1 MPPALGLGL
10 LAALMW
16 GFVDL
21 SAAIGGRR
29 IGSLR
34 AVVGT
39 QLASLAG
46 LGLFILVQPQLL
58 GPTAAA
64 GILTAL
70 PLGLLSS
77 VAYVLYF
84 MALRMGPLSVVSPII
99 VAYGGLTVIMA
110 VVVRG
115 ETMQPLQIAGAI
127 CATCGVI
134 LTGVVFHGGR
144 LRGARLV
151 GPGVI
156 AAVITALVF
165 SSVSV
170 MLATPIREHGWLAT
184 ITGSRLAN
192 TAATIALLL
201 LTSRTNSPRF
211 RPLLLPAGAITRT
224 IAAVVIMAGLL
235 DIGGFLLYAIGLG
248 IGPVWLV
255 GLASSFGPVL
265 VIAYGVGRLGE
276 RLAPTQ
282 WAGLSL
288 LGMGIIVLA
297 AAG

>member
-1 MPPALGLGL
+1 
-10 LAALMW
+10 MW

-21 SAAIGGRR
+21 AAAIAGRR

-34 AVVGT
+34 AVVWT
-39 QLASLAG
+39 QVISLTG

-58 GPTAAA
+58 GPTAVQ

-77 VAYVLYF
+77 VAYVMYF
-84 MALRMGPLSVVSPII
+84 TALRMGPLSVVSPII
-99 VAYGGLTVIMA
+99 VAYGGLTVVLAI
-110 VVVRG
+110 VIRG
-115 ETMQPLQIAGAI
+115 ETMQPMQAAGAVF
-127 CATCGVI
+127 ATFGVM
-134 LTGVVFHGGR
+134 LTGVVFHGGQ

-165 SSVSV
+165 SSVSI
-170 MLATPIREHGWLAT
+170 MLANPIHEHGWLAT

-192 TAATIALLL
+192 TAATITLLL
-201 LTSRTNSPRF
+201 IANRTKAPRF
-211 RPLLLPAGAITRT
+211 RPLLLPAASLTRQT
-224 IAAVVIMAGLL
+224 LAVVMAAGIL
-235 DIGGFLLYAIGLG
+235 DIGGFLIYGIGID

-265 VIAYGVGRLGE
+265 VIAYGVGKLGE

-282 WAGLSL
+282 WAGLAL
-288 LGMGIIVLA
+288 LGAGIVVLA
-297 AAG
+297 VAG

>member
-1 MPPALGLGL
+1 
-10 LAALMW
+10 MW

-21 SAAIGGRR
+21 SAAIAGRR

-34 AVVGT
+34 AVVWT
-39 QLASLAG
+39 QFASLAG
-46 LGLFILVQPQLL
+46 LGLFILVRPDLL
-58 GPTAAA
+58 GPTAAV

-84 MALRMGPLSVVSPII
+84 TALRMGPLSVVSPII
-99 VAYGGLTVIMA
+99 VAYGGLTVILA
-110 VVVRG
+110 IVIRG
-115 ETMQPLQIAGAI
+115 ETMQPMQAVGAL
-127 CATCGVI
+127 CATLGVM
-134 LTGVVFHGGR
+134 LTGVVFHGGQ

-165 SSVSV
+165 ASVSI
-170 MLATPIREHGWLAT
+170 MLANPIREHGWLAT

-192 TAATIALLL
+192 SAATISLLII
-201 LTSRTNSPRF
+201 TQRTNAPRF
-211 RPLLLPAGAITRT
+211 RPLLLPAAALTRRMFVIVM
-224 IAAVVIMAGLL
+224 IAGVL
-235 DIGGFLLYAIGLG
+235 DIGGFLVYGMGIG

-265 VIAYGVGRLGE
+265 VIAYGVGKLGE

-282 WAGLSL
+282 WAGLAMLAVGVS
-288 LGMGIIVLA
+288 VLA
-297 AAG
+297 VAG

>member
-1 MPPALGLGL
+1 
-10 LAALMW
+10 MW

-39 QLASLAG
+39 QLASLIG

-58 GPTAAA
+58 GPAAAA

-84 MALRMGPLSVVSPII
+84 LALRLGPLSVVSPII
-99 VAYGGLTVIMA
+99 VAYGGLTVILA
-110 VVVRG
+110 VVIRG
-115 ETMQPLQIAGAI
+115 ETMQPLQIAGAL
-127 CATCGVI
+127 CATFGVI
-134 LTGVVFHGGR
+134 LTGVVFHGGQ

-156 AAVITALVF
+156 AAIITALVF
-165 SSVSV
+165 SSVSI
-170 MLATPIREHGWLAT
+170 MLANPIHEYGWLAT

-211 RPLLLPAGAITRT
+211 RPLLLPAGRITRWA
-224 IAAVVIMAGLL
+224 AAVVIIAGLF
-235 DIGGFLLYAIGLG
+235 DIGGFLVYGIGIE

-255 GLASSFGPVL
+255 CLASSFGPVL
-265 VIAYGVGRLGE
+265 VIAYGVGKLGE

-288 LGMGIIVLA
+288 LAVGIAVLA
-297 AAG
+297 VAG